1 MIFCSK
7 PQKFTWRNAIT
18 LLLLLTAGSILILL
32 LIPSGSWFGS
42 ETDWYSQHVTI
53 ADYMRKNFYATGSLF
68 PDFTGLGGGTNF
80 FSLSYYGFMRPD
92 VLISYLFPHV
102 EMEWFIQGYAI
113 FEILLGGGLLYYW
126 LHRKGFSDFTSFACG
141 FFYLS
146 ANCFFQAHRQIMFV
160 NYLPFLLLAFLCLD
174 RIFEHQEQDVYHIR
188 PHIGLILSLFF
199 CILHSFYFFPSS
211 FLACILYISHLLP
224 AMVLPTTVAVL
235 LAVFV
240 HPATYWQLI
249 PPGLLFVAVYAASMW
264 LFGMN
269 RYERG
274 LVTGPLRRILHRQ

>member
-1 MIFCSK
+1 
-7 PQKFTWRNAIT
+7 
-18 LLLLLTAGSILILL
+18 
-32 LIPSGSWFGS
+32 
-42 ETDWYSQHVTI
+42 
-53 ADYMRKNFYATGSLF
+53 MRKNFYATGSLF

-199 CILHSFYFFPSS
+199 CIFSFPDTLTAIY
-211 FLACILYISHLLP
+211 LTQI
-224 AMVLPTTVAVL
+224 
-235 LAVFV
+235 
-240 HPATYWQLI
+240 
-249 PPGLLFVAVYAASMW
+249 
-264 LFGMN
+264 
-269 RYERG
+269 
-274 LVTGPLRRILHRQ
+274 

>member
-102 EMEWFIQGYAI
+102 EMEWFIHGYAYLKSCL
-113 FEILLGGGLLYYW
+113 EA
-126 LHRKGFSDFTSFACG
+126 DFFITGCTGRVF
-141 FFYLS
+141 
-146 ANCFFQAHRQIMFV
+146 
-160 NYLPFLLLAFLCLD
+160 
-174 RIFEHQEQDVYHIR
+174 RI
-188 PHIGLILSLFF
+188 
-199 CILHSFYFFPSS
+199 
-211 FLACILYISHLLP
+211 LP
-224 AMVLPTTVAVL
+224 ALHAAFFILVQTV
-235 LAVFV
+235 F
-240 HPATYWQLI
+240 
-249 PPGLLFVAVYAASMW
+249 S
-264 LFGMN
+264 
-269 RYERG
+269 RR
-274 LVTGPLRRILHRQ
+274 TGRSCL

>member
-42 ETDWYSQHVTI
+42 ETDWYSQLVTI

-160 NYLPFLLLAFLCLD
+160 NYLPFLLMNSYPYL
-174 RIFEHQEQDVYHIR
+174 Q
-188 PHIGLILSLFF
+188 IL
-199 CILHSFYFFPSS
+199 
-211 FLACILYISHLLP
+211 
-224 AMVLPTTVAVL
+224 
-235 LAVFV
+235 
-240 HPATYWQLI
+240 Q
-249 PPGLLFVAVYAASMW
+249 
-264 LFGMN
+264 
-269 RYERG
+269 
-274 LVTGPLRRILHRQ
+274 

>member
-146 ANCFFQAHRQIMFV
+146 ANCFFQAHRASEKCTRQNAEKTKMQNMVELYCGRVF
-160 NYLPFLLLAFLCLD
+160 C
-174 RIFEHQEQDVYHIR
+174 RIHES
-188 PHIGLILSLFF
+188 LS
-199 CILHSFYFFPSS
+199 P
-211 FLACILYISHLLP
+211 ASHWSC
-224 AMVLPTTVAVL
+224 
-235 LAVFV
+235 
-240 HPATYWQLI
+240 HPWK
-249 PPGLLFVAVYAASMW
+249 
-264 LFGMN
+264 
-269 RYERG
+269 
-274 LVTGPLRRILHRQ
+274 

>member
-102 EMEWFIQGYAI
+102 EMEWFITGCTGRV
-113 FEILLGGGLLYYW
+113 F
-126 LHRKGFSDFTSFACG
+126 
-141 FFYLS
+141 
-146 ANCFFQAHRQIMFV
+146 
-160 NYLPFLLLAFLCLD
+160 
-174 RIFEHQEQDVYHIR
+174 RI
-188 PHIGLILSLFF
+188 
-199 CILHSFYFFPSS
+199 
-211 FLACILYISHLLP
+211 LP
-224 AMVLPTTVAVL
+224 ALHAAFFI
-235 LAVFV
+235 LAQTAF
-240 HPATYWQLI
+240 
-249 PPGLLFVAVYAASMW
+249 S
-264 LFGMN
+264 
-269 RYERG
+269 
-274 LVTGPLRRILHRQ
+274 RRTDRSCL

>member
-1 MIFCSK
+1 MENHSEIIKMKPLDKQLTMCFHNLNLTFVAVFKLQQQKGIIMIFCSK

-199 CILHSFYFFPSS
+199 CILHSFYFF
-211 FLACILYISHLLP
+211 
-224 AMVLPTTVAVL
+224 
-235 LAVFV
+235 
-240 HPATYWQLI
+240 HPASWH
-249 PPGLLFVAVYAASMW
+249 AS
-264 LFGMN
+264 FISDICC
-269 RYERG
+269 RS
-274 LVTGPLRRILHRQ
+274 I

>member
-102 EMEWFIQGYAI
+102 EMEWFIQG
-113 FEILLGGGLLYYW
+113 
-126 LHRKGFSDFTSFACG
+126 
-141 FFYLS
+141 
-146 ANCFFQAHRQIMFV
+146 
-160 NYLPFLLLAFLCLD
+160 
-174 RIFEHQEQDVYHIR
+174 
-188 PHIGLILSLFF
+188 LSL
-199 CILHSFYFFPSS
+199 IH
-211 FLACILYISHLLP
+211 I
-224 AMVLPTTVAVL
+224 
-235 LAVFV
+235 
-240 HPATYWQLI
+240 
-249 PPGLLFVAVYAASMW
+249 
-264 LFGMN
+264 
-269 RYERG
+269 
-274 LVTGPLRRILHRQ
+274 